1 MIKKEGDVMNATKS
15 VLDLTIEELEEI
27 LNTNELP
34 EGISLEGIDQRKDF
48 AKLFKHR
55 MNPKH
60 IAQTLLKERLK
71 TRIMVESPEIKSER
85 MQIRQA
91 ELELRKMKI
100 EGQTQMQGNLYKRLQ
115 TIEAGVTLIISGI
128 ANINQRLDQIEA
140 EIQLKNR

>member
-1 MIKKEGDVMNATKS
+1 MNATKS